1 MQGGEV
7 PVVGELVTVGDELL
21 SGRVVNSNASH
32 IARHLGSAGYE
43 LRWMT
48 VVGDRE
54 DDIVAALVTAMDRG
68 AFVVVTGGLGP
79 TTDDRT
85 GAAAARALGRP
96 LERDPV
102 SWHILVSHLEKRKMA
117 MTPEIAKM
125 ADLPAGAKRIDL
137 TRPRAGFFI
146 GDAGKPLFFLPG
158 VPDEMVDMVRDFVL
172 PTLRIRLPVSGSVRT
187 RLLRTFGL
195 LESEIGGRLVGLEEQ
210 YPALRLGYLPRYPE
224 NHLTLT
230 VSATTPESAEAL
242 LEEIAA
248 EVSRRLG
255 RRFIYGEGDDT
266 LELVVG
272 RLLKE
277 RGEVLALAESCTGGL
292 IAHLVTNAPGSSSY
306 FDRSLVTYGD
316 GAKTEL
322 LAVPAATISRF
333 GSVSAETTRC
343 MVRGLLRG
351 NVTMALAVTGYAGP
365 KGGTPAAPVGTVF
378 IALSYR
384 GRERLREFHFRG
396 SRWEIKSLT
405 AHTSLNWLRRAMID
419 EGFFVGG
426 EHHSP

>member
-1 MQGGEV
+1 MEGGET
-7 PVVGELVTVGDELL
+7 PVVGELITVGDELL
-21 SGRVVNSNASH
+21 SGRVVNSNAAH
-32 IARHLGSAGYE
+32 IARHLGLAGYE

-54 DDIVAALVTAMDRG
+54 EDIVAALVTAMDRA
-68 AFVVVTGGLGP
+68 AFVLVTGGLGP

-85 GAAAARALGRP
+85 SAAAAKALARP
-96 LERDPV
+96 LHRDPV
-102 SWHILVSHLEKRKMA
+102 SWHILVSQLEKRKMA

-158 VPDEMVDMVRDFVL
+158 IPDEMADMVRDFVL
-172 PTLRIRLPVSGSVRT
+172 PTLQIRVPVSGSVQT

-195 LESEIGGRLVGLEEQ
+195 LESEIGGRLAGLEEQ

-224 NHLTLT
+224 NHLALT
-230 VSATTPESAEAL
+230 VSGTTPGTARAL
-242 LEEIAA
+242 LDEIAA

-266 LELVVG
+266 LEMVVG
-272 RLLKE
+272 RLLQQ
-277 RGEVLALAESCTGGL
+277 RGEILALAESCTGGL
-292 IAHLVTNAPGSSSY
+292 IAHLVTNVPGSSAY
-306 FDRSLVTYGD
+306 LDRSLVTYSD

-322 LAVPAATISRF
+322 LGVPAATISRF
-333 GSVSAETTRC
+333 GSVSAETTQG
-343 MVRGLLRG
+343 MVRGLIRG
-351 NVTMALAVTGYAGP
+351 SVTLAVAVTGYAGP
-365 KGGTPAAPVGTVF
+365 TGGTPAVPVGTVF
-378 IALSYR
+378 LALSYR
-384 GRERLREFHFRG
+384 GRERLREFRFRG

-405 AHTSLNWLRRAMID
+405 AHTALNWLRRAMID
-419 EGFFVGG
+419 EGFFRGR
-426 EHHSP
+426 ERPSA